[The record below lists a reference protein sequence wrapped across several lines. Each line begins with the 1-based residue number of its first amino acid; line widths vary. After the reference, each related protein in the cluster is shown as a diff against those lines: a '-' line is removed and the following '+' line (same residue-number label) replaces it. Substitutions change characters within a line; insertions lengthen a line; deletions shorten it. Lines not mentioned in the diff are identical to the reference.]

1 MQKISELQL
10 GIPLKK
16 SNKTERGELLKY
28 FAGKLHLTIPRVA
41 FHLTGFKLPDLY
53 YMKSVC
59 DDEER
64 RGNIWAK
71 VFWGSIKPRVDNS
84 KVELNKE

>member
-1 MQKISELQL
+1 MQSINEVAIQM
-10 GIPLKK
+10 PLIQVKN
-16 SNKTERGELLKY
+16 NKTERGELLKY
-28 FAGKLHLTIPRVA
+28 FAQKLNLTIPRVA

-71 VFWGSIKPRVDNS
+71 VWWGSIKVRPINNDSAR
-84 KVELNKE
+84 